1 MAIAAIAFKV
11 IGEVEKIVN
20 SNGNI
25 QGYGVLVEIYFPDD
39 EKRQYRY
46 TARRKR
52 DLIEAM
58 SSGKMARWMDH
69 ARLSSQGKLVFQ
81 IDLC

>member
-1 MAIAAIAFKV
+1 MAVAAIAFKV

-20 SNGNI
+20 SNGRI
-25 QGYGVLVEIYFPDD
+25 RGYGVMVEIYFPDG

-46 TARRKR
+46 TARWKR

-58 SSGKMARWMDH
+58 QNGKMAKWIDR
-69 ARLSSQGKLVFQ
+69 ARLSNQGNLVFQ
-81 IDLC
+81 IDPR